1 MEAAV
6 MQPRAR
12 RIRTLSKPKVERE
25 LGDEYA
31 ISLIEEAVKAERV
44 SREQVMNSLRRR

>member
-1 MEAAV
+1 

-12 RIRTLSKPKVERE
+12 RIRTFSKPTAERDF
-25 LGDEYA
+25 GDEYA
-31 ISLIEEAVKAERV
+31 ISLIEEAVKDERV